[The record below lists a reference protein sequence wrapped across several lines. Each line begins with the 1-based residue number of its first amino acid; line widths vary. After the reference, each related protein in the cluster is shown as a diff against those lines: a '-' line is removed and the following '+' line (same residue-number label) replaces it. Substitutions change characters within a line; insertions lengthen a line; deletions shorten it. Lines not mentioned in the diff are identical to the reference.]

1 MSSLVKRLP
10 NWITY
15 IRLGL
20 IPVFVVLMRDPSQ
33 RMVSFA
39 VTVFIIA
46 AITDFLDGMIARRY
60 SAISD
65 LGKLLDPLADKV
77 LVMAALVMLVSQR
90 SDLNGEPWVQ
100 GWMVVIVLARELWV
114 TGLRGIAA
122 KRGIVV
128 AASEGG
134 KVKSVLQMVAIVF
147 LLLHQKPINI
157 GGLRVSAQFIGV
169 DLLFVSL
176 AASIWSAAQ
185 YTMQIFVATKGFQD
199 PVE

>member
-20 IPVFVVLMRDPSQ
+20 IPVFVILMRDPSR

-39 VTVFIIA
+39 VAVFIIA

-90 SDLNGEPWVQ
+90 SDIDGAPWVPA
-100 GWMVVIVLARELWV
+100 WMVVIVLARELWV

-147 LLLHQKPINI
+147 LLLHHKPFNI
-157 GGLRVSAQFIGV
+157 AGIQVTAQFIGV
-169 DLLFVSL
+169 DLLFISL

-199 PVE
+199 PTE